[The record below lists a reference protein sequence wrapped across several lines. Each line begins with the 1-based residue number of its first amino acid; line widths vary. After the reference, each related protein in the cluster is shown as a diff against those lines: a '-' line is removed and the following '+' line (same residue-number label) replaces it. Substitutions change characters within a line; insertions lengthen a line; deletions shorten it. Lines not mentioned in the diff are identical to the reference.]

1 MTEKKN
7 LIKEIDRYDRW
18 MFLIV
23 FIVGL
28 IITIIG
34 AFWDSKLDI
43 VFGTIVMFA
52 SFIILLAALV
62 QKIFQKLEKIE
73 RNLGGEL

>member
-43 VFGTIVMFA
+43 VFGTTVMFA
-52 SFIILLAALV
+52 SFLILLVALI

-73 RNLGGEL
+73 RGGL

>member
-43 VFGTIVMFA
+43 VFGTTVMFA
-52 SFIILLAALV
+52 SFLILLVALI

-73 RNLGGEL
+73 RGEL

>member
-43 VFGTIVMFA
+43 VFGTTVMFA
-52 SFIILLAALV
+52 SFIILLVALI

-73 RNLGGEL
+73 RGEL

>member
-1 MTEKKN
+1 MTKKKN

-34 AFWDSKLDI
+34 AFWDSKLE
-43 VFGTIVMFA
+43 FKRY
-52 SFIILLAALV
+52 S
-62 QKIFQKLEKIE
+62 K
-73 RNLGGEL
+73 N

>member
-7 LIKEIDRYDRW
+7 LMERVDRYDRW
-18 MFLIV
+18 MFLII

-43 VFGTIVMFA
+43 ALGTTVLFA
-52 SFIILLAALV
+52 SFIILLFALI

-73 RNLGGEL
+73 RDLGGEL